1 MIRISKVGYTSASNV
16 VVVNATTTAERPL
29 EGQLA
34 ASAHWDQIGHT
45 LARSAPL
52 SRTHSFRQGMIH
64 AVPFRTRRRVGRV
77 GSGTLSQDG
86 ERGASSQ
93 LSRGGGNDSQ
103 AIPAGMEKI
112 GNHGVPLRT
121 RFVRFRIT
129 LQRPHVT
136 RMTSLPLPVQPR
148 VGPVQ
153 LMSGSSGT
161 SSRASRRA
169 SDRGAAVS

>member
-16 VVVNATTTAERPL
+16 VVVNATTTAERL
-29 EGQLA
+29 LGSQLA
-34 ASAHWDQIGHT
+34 ASAHWDQTGHT

-64 AVPFRTRRRVGRV
+64 AVPFRTRRRVGII

-86 ERGASSQ
+86 MRVAGSQ
-93 LSRGGGNDSQ
+93 LSKDGGNDSQ
-103 AIPAGMEKI
+103 AIPAGIGKV

-136 RMTSLPLPVQPR
+136 RMTNLPPPVQPPTR
-148 VGPVQ
+148 ISEVV
-153 LMSGSSGT
+153 
-161 SSRASRRA
+161 
-169 SDRGAAVS
+169 SDTGVAVS